1 MAIIENPYHTAKP
14 LDPMFTVG
22 RVLRTVQA
30 QIAITTSS
38 ANNDVVI
45 LAKGV
50 PPAAR
55 VARIMLPKGTAAL
68 TGCTVDIGLYKMSKG
83 LNDNAETEYTAV
95 DEDALVDGQSFAE
108 ALGNVDIVGANISGF
123 DATKDLATLAGA
135 SAGDFPAEGYAIGA
149 KLVAKGSVNGNIE
162 LDVLIEQD

>member
-1 MAIIENPYHTAKP
+1 MAIVENPYHTAKP

-30 QIAITTSS
+30 KIVITASS

-55 VARIMLPKGTAAL
+55 VARIMLPKGTTAL
-68 TGCTVDIGLYKMSKG
+68 AGCKVDIGLYKMSKG
-83 LNDNAETEYTAV
+83 LNDNAKTEYTAV
-95 DEDALVDGQSFAE
+95 DEDALVDGQSFDD
-108 ALGNVDIVGANISGF
+108 ALGNIDIVGANIPSF

-135 SAGDFPAEGYAIGA
+135 AAGDFPAEGYAIGA
-149 KLVAKGSVNGNIE
+149 KQVAKSSASGKIE
-162 LDVLIEQD
+162 LDILIEQD